1 MKPQC
6 GDLAQGP
13 RPVGLHPPGSCLSPQ
28 VLYGAI
34 PSGSVNFLLA
44 GCMCGELIITILKP
58 ATQAELRRKSEKLTC
73 GGRAQLV
80 PLCQLGLGGG
90 HLTDTVC
97 ETGPLFLY
105 YVCVTTPKSSSL
117 SQLRS
122 GRASQA

>member
-13 RPVGLHPPGSCLSPQ
+13 RPVGLHPPGFCLSPQ

-58 ATQAELRRKSEKLTC
+58 ATQAELRCKSKKLTY
-73 GGRAQLV
+73 GGKAEFVQ
-80 PLCQLGLGGG
+80 PCPLGLGA
-90 HLTDTVC
+90 DT
-97 ETGPLFLY
+97 
-105 YVCVTTPKSSSL
+105 
-117 SQLRS
+117 
-122 GRASQA
+122 